1 MADEDPRSDSEIPVG
16 VEHVAGIDFR
26 PEAYD
31 ALLAT
36 KVRGRMNNE
45 LNFPPNFERLVLGC
59 IDASKQASKQ
69 GRAVPLEEKEK
80 RRDPGIRAQLKY
92 T

>member
-36 KVRGRMNNE
+36 KVDAVSAALAPLLEPGPDAR
-45 LNFPPNFERLVLGC
+45 PPGAAEAAADDGV
-59 IDASKQASKQ
+59 
-69 GRAVPLEEKEK
+69 
-80 RRDPGIRAQLKY
+80 
-92 T
+92 